1 MSAAAPTSF
10 VDYLKAAFYRRYP
23 VPLLGN
29 MPVNQLALAAFA
41 VLGIANPGFW
51 LLGAAAEITYL
62 LALASNER
70 FQKLLE
76 GEHLQ
81 ATKQRSNQ
89 KLLNAI
95 ARLSPESRLRYSQLL
110 GQAQAIAEPA
120 AGLDDDSPVRLQEV
134 RTGSLSQLVW
144 IFLRL
149 LISRGALEETLDR
162 VDRPT
167 LEAEI
172 ARLQERLETETE
184 ETALV
189 RSLRGTLD
197 IQQKRLENLQK
208 AEESRLV
215 IDAELKRIERQVEL
229 IREETALTGRAEV
242 LSDRLDSVSVTLNE
256 TNRWMEQN
264 AEIFGGLGAESWAV
278 DPLGADPLS
287 VDPMAAEPLERV
299 GDAEGSSSA
308 SVPPPLP
315 QPDER
320 RRGRRRG

>member
-1 MSAAAPTSF
+1 MSAPAPASF
-10 VDYLKAAFYRRYP
+10 FDYLKAAFFRRYP
-23 VPLLGN
+23 VPFLGA
-29 MPVNQLALAAFA
+29 MPVNQMALGAFA

-62 LALASNER
+62 LSLAGSER
-70 FQKLLE
+70 FQKLLQ

-81 ATKQRSNQ
+81 QTQQRSNR
-89 KLLNAI
+89 KLVDAI
-95 ARLSPESRLRYSQLL
+95 ARLKPEARLRYAQLL
-110 GQAQAIAEPA
+110 EQAKGIADPA
-120 AGLDDDSPVRLQEV
+120 AAIEDDGPVKLQEV
-134 RTGSLSQLVW
+134 RSGSLSQLVW

-149 LISRGALEETLDR
+149 LISRQALEETLER
-162 VDRPT
+162 VDRPA

-172 ARLQERLETETE
+172 QRLDERLQGETE

-189 RSLRGTLD
+189 RSLKGTLE
-197 IQQKRLENLQK
+197 IQKKRLENLAK

-264 AEIFGGLGAESWAV
+264 AEIFGGLGSEVWAV

-287 VDPMAAEPLERV
+287 VDPMAAEVPAAAELEGAGHR
-299 GDAEGSSSA
+299 
-308 SVPPPLP
+308 VPPPLP
-315 QPDER
+315 PDA
-320 RRGRRRG
+320 GRRRDRETR